1 MKSLKPWQIGLFA
14 LAIVAVVASAW
25 WVFGHNEVKT
35 ASSITFV
42 DVTTGDRFVFSLKGR
57 HGAFVPARHPETGK
71 TNLMPI
77 KETDGKWYIIDRYR
91 GEKTE
96 DAATVV
102 DPQTWEVRLSDA
114 SPRRVDN

>member
-14 LAIVAVVASAW
+14 LAIVAVGASAW
-25 WVFGHNEVKT
+25 YVFVRKDVRT

-42 DVTTGDRFVFSLKGR
+42 DVTTGDRYVFSLKGR

-77 KETDGKWYIIDRYR
+77 KQIDGKWYVIDRYR

-96 DAATVV
+96 DAPTVV
-102 DPQTWEVRLSDA
+102 DPQTWEVRVSDA
-114 SPRRVDN
+114 SPRQVDN